1 MSCLAGKHA
10 VVVGAGIGG
19 LAAAK
24 SLAASFQHVTVLD
37 RDALPREP
45 GQRQGTPQARHAHVL
60 LAGGQRA
67 LAALFPG
74 VEQELE
80 QAGAVKTRAGL
91 DVLWERP
98 GYDPYPRRDLGFI
111 SLSISRPL
119 LEFIVRRRLE
129 QEGNVTL
136 RPGCRVRELAMSPDR
151 GAVVG
156 IRCDG
161 FDRREEVLAS
171 DLVVDATGRP
181 SLMTAMLDKV
191 GLEQPP
197 ETEIGIDQTYATA
210 NFEFTGDPGWLGL
223 IHLPAAP
230 DSGRGGF
237 VFLLEHGRWIVS
249 VCSKH
254 GEPHPDDIDSFMAFV
269 RELRTPTIYNAIHN
283 ARPFGDVSRYA
294 LPASTRRHFERLAH
308 FPRGLL
314 AIGDSVCRF
323 NPVFGQGMS
332 VAAQEADALRRLLA
346 ARAALP
352 DPLDGLAP
360 EFFEEIQP
368 LLAAPW
374 STAETDFVYPQ
385 TRGDRPADFAQR
397 LRYGA
402 ALTQLAAEDAAVHR
416 LVFEVN
422 SLLRPPSV
430 LREPELVGRV
440 TALMAATAP
449 P

>member
-1 MSCLAGKHA
+1 MSMLAGKHA

-24 SLAASFQHVTVLD
+24 ALAASFEHVTVLD

-45 GQRQGTPQARHAHVL
+45 GQREGTPQARHAHVL

-136 RPGCRVRELAMSPDR
+136 RPGCRVRELVVSPDCS
-151 GAVVG
+151 AVAD
-156 IRCDG
+156 IRYES
-161 FDRREEVLAS
+161 FEKREEALAA
-171 DLVVDATGRP
+171 DLVVDATGRAA
-181 SLMTAMLDKV
+181 LMTAVLDKLGMQRPAV
-191 GLEQPP
+191 
-197 ETEIGIDQTYATA
+197 TEIGIDQTYSTM
-210 NFEFTGDPGWLGL
+210 NFEFAGDPGWLGL

-249 VCSKH
+249 LSGKH
-254 GEPHPDDIDSFMAFV
+254 GEPHPDDIDSFMAFAK
-269 RELRTPTIYNAIHN
+269 ELRTPTIYHAIRN
-283 ARPFGDVSRYA
+283 ARRLGDVSRYA
-294 LPASTRRHFERLAH
+294 LPASTRRHFESLTH

-332 VAAQEADALRRLLA
+332 VAAQEADTLRGLLA

-352 DPLDGLAP
+352 DPLGGLA
-360 EFFEEIQP
+360 EAFFAEIQP
-368 LLAAPW
+368 LLTAPW

-385 TRGDRPADFAQR
+385 TRGHRPADFAQR

-402 ALTQLAAEDAAVHR
+402 ALTQLAAEDASVHR

-422 SLLRPPSV
+422 SLLRPSSV
-430 LREPELVGRV
+430 LREPELAGQV
-440 TALMAATAP
+440 TALMAAAWP
-449 P
+449 